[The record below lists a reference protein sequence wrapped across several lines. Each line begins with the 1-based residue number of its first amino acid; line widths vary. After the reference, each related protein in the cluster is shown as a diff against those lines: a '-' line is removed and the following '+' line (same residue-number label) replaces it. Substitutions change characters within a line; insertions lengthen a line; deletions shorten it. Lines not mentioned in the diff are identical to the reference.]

1 MKCNSLAFNMFS
13 YNPIIDM
20 YYTQRRG
27 HFDMLSIKEICI
39 FQPLPIN
46 QMLLGRQHFTGEGEL
61 VGEIASSHGL

>member
-1 MKCNSLAFNMFS
+1 
-13 YNPIIDM
+13 M

-46 QMLLGRQHFTGEGEL
+46 QMLLGRQRFTGEGEL